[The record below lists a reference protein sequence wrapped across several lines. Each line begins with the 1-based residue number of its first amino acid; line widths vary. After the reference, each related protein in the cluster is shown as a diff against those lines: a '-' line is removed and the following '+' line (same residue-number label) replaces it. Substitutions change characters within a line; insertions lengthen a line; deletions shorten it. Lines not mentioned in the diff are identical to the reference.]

1 MTITP
6 RIELRTG
13 QSLIMTPQMQQA
25 IKLLQLSNV
34 ELKEFVETELIENPL
49 LDRDEGKENLDENME
64 REHGGEDEG
73 LAENIDTEHLEV
85 ESEKDFIT
93 NNVGTKI
100 ARK

>member
-25 IKLLQLSNV
+25 IKLLQLSSI

-49 LDRDEGKENLDENME
+49 LDRDEGKETLDENME

-73 LAENIDTEHLEV
+73 LTENIDPELNEI
-85 ESEKDFIT
+85 E
-93 NNVGTKI
+93 N
-100 ARK
+100 